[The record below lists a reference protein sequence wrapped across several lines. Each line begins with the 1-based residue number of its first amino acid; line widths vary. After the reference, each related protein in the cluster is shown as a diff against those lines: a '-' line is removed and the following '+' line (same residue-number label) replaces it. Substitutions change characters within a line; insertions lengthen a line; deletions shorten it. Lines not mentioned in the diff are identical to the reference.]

1 MIVAISRFRA
11 TEQQAAELVTKFQ
24 ARMRRVDG
32 HEGFLGL
39 EVLRSFDPE
48 PEFLLMT
55 RWRDRESMRA
65 YFQSEDFRAAKAAS
79 AEQEGATFSMY
90 EVVTE

>member
-11 TEQQAAELVTKFQ
+11 REQQATELAQRFQ

-32 HEGFLGL
+32 HQGFLGL
-39 EVLRSFDPE
+39 EVLRSFEPE

-55 RWRDRESMRA
+55 RWKDRESLRA
-65 YFQSEDFRAAKAAS
+65 YFQSEDFKAAKAAS